1 MLGRRVGGAVEAAG
15 DNLTA
20 DWPTDYDG
28 AVAVQRELAGL
39 VAQNGKPDPVRV
51 VAGADVSYSRKL
63 GLTVGASVLCRAGD
77 MKATAEGSAVQ
88 PTRFP
93 YVPGLLSF
101 REAPVLLEVLGRF
114 AGGFDVLLVDGQ
126 GLAHPRRLGLASH
139 LGVLLDVPTVGCAK
153 SRLVGEYEEPGRD
166 RGARTPLTDGAERIG
181 TVLRTRTGAK
191 ALFVSVGHRVSLNYA
206 EEMILSTAVKYRL
219 PEPLR
224 RAHNLV
230 TRVRKGMEEG
240 ANG

>member
-1 MLGRRVGGAVEAAG
+1 MRRRRAGGVVKAAG
-15 DNLTA
+15 DGIA
-20 DWPTDYDG
+20 VDWPTDYEG
-28 AVAVQRELAGL
+28 AVAVQREFAGL
-39 VAQNGKPDPVRV
+39 VVKNGRPDPIRV

-63 GLTVGASVLCRAGD
+63 GLTVGVVVLCRADGLE
-77 MKATAEGSAVQ
+77 TIAEGSAAQ

-101 REAPVLLEVLGRF
+101 REAPVILEVLERF
-114 AGGFDVLLVDGQ
+114 AGEFDVLLVDGH

-139 LGVLLDVPTVGCAK
+139 LGVILDVPTVGCAK

-166 RGARTPLTDGAERIG
+166 RSVRTPLTDGGERIG
-181 TVLRTRTGAK
+181 TVLRTRAGVK
-191 ALFVSVGHRVSLNYA
+191 PLFVSIGHRVSLEYA
-206 EEMILSTAVKYRL
+206 EEITLATAVKYRL